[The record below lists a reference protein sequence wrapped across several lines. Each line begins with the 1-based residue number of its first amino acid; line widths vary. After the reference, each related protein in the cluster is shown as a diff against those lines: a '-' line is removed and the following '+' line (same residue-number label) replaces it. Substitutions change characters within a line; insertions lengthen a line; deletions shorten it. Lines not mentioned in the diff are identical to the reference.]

1 MKRPSFQELLANQ
14 RATKAE
20 PPKPPTELPHQGVG
34 AQMAQHER
42 EEVAR
47 RKQEGNSWWSERTA
61 PAAPE
66 PSVKRKHS
74 PPSL

>member
-14 RATKAE
+14 RASKAE
-20 PPKPPTELPHQGVG
+20 PSIPTSKLPHQGVG

-47 RKQEGNSWWSERTA
+47 RKQEGNSWWSERSA

-66 PSVKRKHS
+66 TGVKQKI
-74 PPSL
+74 PPPAL